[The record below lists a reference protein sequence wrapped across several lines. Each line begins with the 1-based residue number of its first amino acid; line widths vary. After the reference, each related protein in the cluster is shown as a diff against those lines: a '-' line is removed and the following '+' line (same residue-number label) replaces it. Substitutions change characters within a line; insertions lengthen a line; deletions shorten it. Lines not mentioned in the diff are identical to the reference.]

1 MPAAENVF
9 EVLALFAIAAMASW
23 PALRG
28 RWLASRRVAEPDRA
42 VSAGTRFEPKH
53 SAAHCEHAD
62 PAAPLSAEVSAE
74 FSAEELYGDVAP
86 DLENTDGGAGFGQR
100 DVRDGNVLPTA
111 QALLGG
117 ESVAVTANGRSGSTG
132 NTAGHHTGMSLK
144 AARAQSALAAVV
156 AKPEPFKILLVDRR
170 EKFRTAMLLRLA
182 RSGHRVY
189 PVENGREALDVF
201 TRERTDLIMIHR
213 ESLCEAGSEFAHR
226 VHARAPHVPI
236 LVQGGQ
242 PGAGDV
248 GTLKHGVD
256 ITVVA
261 NAGDDCDVLVNM
273 IDCSLAATRCI
284 RNVEDDQQVRG
295 KMLADLCYD
304 LRSTLDVVSGYTD
317 ILSDEP
323 DLGRF
328 TEMLDRMRASMTSA
342 AATVQ
347 MQSYVDAALDV
358 AENVREE
365 RVDLVSLSER
375 VRHLVARQIG
385 AHPLRL
391 TTSGPI
397 EGSALFTDGEK
408 LLAILSHVVTDAV
421 RFTPTGE
428 INIAVRSTIDRTD
441 FIVSDTGPRISA
453 DGPMACA
460 AVLPTVCDGRAEPQP
475 GVGLTIA
482 ERLSRS
488 IGATLTRP
496 SGGGGAAQFT
506 ISIPSKLMTPRTEA
520 AARMLH

>member
-1 MPAAENVF
+1 MPGAENVF

-23 PALRG
+23 PALRN
-28 RWLASRRVAEPDRA
+28 RWFIDRGPAERNEA
-42 VSAGTRFEPKH
+42 VSAANRFEPKQ
-53 SAAHCEHAD
+53 SAAHCEHAE
-62 PAAPLSAEVSAE
+62 PARPLAAEVSAE
-74 FSAEELYGDVAP
+74 VSAEELYGDVAP
-86 DLENTDGGAGFGQR
+86 YSEIPDSAISLSLDDTQR
-100 DVRDGNVLPTA
+100 EGIVPMA
-111 QALLGG
+111 EALLRG
-117 ESVAVTANGRSGSTG
+117 ESAGDAPSPGVVANG
-132 NTAGHHTGMSLK
+132 NTAGLHKGMSLK
-144 AARAQSALAAVV
+144 AARAHSQSSAIV

-189 PVENGREALDVF
+189 PVENGREALDLF
-201 TRERTDLIMIHR
+201 ARERTDLIMIHR
-213 ESLCEAGSEFAHR
+213 ELLCEAGSDFARR

-236 LVQGGQ
+236 LVQGGK

-248 GTLKHGVD
+248 GVLKHGVD

-273 IDCSLAATRCI
+273 IECSLAATRCI
-284 RNVEDDQQVRG
+284 RNVQDDQQVRG
-295 KMLADLCYD
+295 KMLSDLCYD

-317 ILSDEP
+317 ILRDEP

-328 TEMLDRMRASMTSA
+328 AEMLDRMRATMTSA

-347 MQSYVDAALDV
+347 MQSYLDVALDV
-358 AENVREE
+358 AESVREE
-365 RVDLVSLSER
+365 RVDLASLSER

-421 RFTPTGE
+421 RSAPTGE
-428 INIAVRSTIDRTD
+428 INIAVRSTIDHTD
-441 FIVSDTGPRISA
+441 FIVSDAGPRISA
-453 DGPMACA
+453 DVSMPRTDGS
-460 AVLPTVCDGRAEPQP
+460 PTAGDDGAPQA

-496 SGGGGAAQFT
+496 SATAGVAQFT
-506 ISIPSKLMTPRTEA
+506 ISIPSKLMTSSSEA
-520 AARMLH
+520 AARLLH